1 MLIKNKRLSKILSAR
16 HTTLSTP
23 SEISRVAQLELHKAK
38 QEAKA
43 IKEEAENVLNESK
56 KKLKEAEEKARD
68 IINSTNIQAKEIKEK
83 VYKETLQLATNEAE
97 QIKQEAKQ
105 LLSELFQVKRE
116 ALTQAHTEII
126 KVAMDLAEKILKY
139 KASIDPNILKTQ
151 VVEAIKRVTSEADR
165 VQVFVN
171 PADLN
176 FLKEHIPEIEKLFP
190 SGIQIIPLPHESV
203 DPRSCIV
210 ETKSGQLDASF
221 STQLKTLASLV
232 SHIEVP
238 ASNIQLEDEVLS
250 EEQVQEPPQVLEEE
264 LLNEEEKILKEE
276 LLDEEP
282 LIDIP
287 EVEEAFPFQEEQ
299 LSTESQTQATEDTN
313 IAQIPKEII
322 EPKKKR
328 VFSDD
333 LLERTKEEKEELDR
347 EEGFDFDEEEEPK
360 EKEELN
366 VKSIL
371 KPKKKAPG
379 SEVSKI
385 ASEIEENPEWKNLI
399 EDEE

>member
-1 MLIKNKRLSKILSAR
+1 MLIKNKRLSKVLSTKY
-16 HTTLSTP
+16 TTLSTP
-23 SEISRVAQLELHKAK
+23 SEISRVAQMELHKAK

-56 KKLKEAEEKARD
+56 KRLKEAEEKAKE
-68 IINSTNIQAKEIKEK
+68 IINSTNIQAREIKEK
-83 VYKETLQLATNEAE
+83 VYKETLQLATDEAE
-97 QIKQEAKQ
+97 QIRQEAKQ

-116 ALTQAHTEII
+116 ALTQAHNEII
-126 KVAMDLAEKILKY
+126 KVAMDLAEKIIKY
-139 KASIDPNILKTQ
+139 KASVEPNILKTQ
-151 VVEAIKRVTSEADR
+151 VVEAIKKATSEADR

-238 ASNIQLEDEVLS
+238 ASNIQFQDEVLS
-250 EEQVQEPPQVLEEE
+250 EKQVQGPPQVLEEE
-264 LLNEEEKILKEE
+264 LLSGEEKIPKEE

-299 LSTESQTQATEDTN
+299 LSEDTD

-322 EPKKKR
+322 EPKKKK
-328 VFSDD
+328 VFSAD
-333 LLERTKEEKEELDR
+333 LIERTKEEEEELDK
-347 EEGFDFDEEEEPK
+347 EEEFDFDEEDEPE
-360 EKEELN
+360 EKEESN
-366 VKSIL
+366 VNSIL

-385 ASEIEENPEWKNLI
+385 ANEIEENPEWKNLI